1 MNFYNDI
8 AKYYDN
14 IFPVSKD
21 TVEFIM
27 NSVGTPPKSVLDV
40 ACGTG
45 GYSGE
50 LDKNGYNLIAIDI
63 DSKMIE
69 HLSINN
75 KKSKVKFL
83 QADMLTLQ
91 EKFND
96 NMFDAIYCI
105 GNSLV
110 HLDSFSEIKKFFI
123 NVRKLLVKE
132 GVFIFQI
139 INYDRIISKS
149 IRSLPT
155 IVNES
160 IPLKFERSYRYE
172 KTTNKIVFKTILS
185 VENETIENEINL
197 IPLMYDEAIS
207 LLKDAGFNEIIAYG
221 DFKKNKFD
229 KENSYSLVIEAH

>member
-1 MNFYNDI
+1 MTFYNDI

-27 NSVGTPPKSVLDV
+27 NSIGSPPKSVLDV

-45 GYSGE
+45 AYSIE

-63 DSKMIE
+63 DSKIIE
-69 HLSINN
+69 YLSANN
-75 KKSKVKFL
+75 RKSKVKFW
-83 QADMLTLQ
+83 QADMLKLH

-110 HLDSFSEIKKFFI
+110 HLDNLNEIKNFFI
-123 NVRKLLVKE
+123 SVRKLLVRN

-139 INYDRIISKS
+139 INYDKIISKD
-149 IRSLPT
+149 IKSLPT
-155 IVNES
+155 IVNKS
-160 IPLKFERSYRYE
+160 IPLNFERLYRYE
-172 KTTNKIVFKTILS
+172 KTTHKIVFKTILS
-185 VENETIENEINL
+185 VENKRIENEIYL
-197 IPLMYDEAIS
+197 TPLMCDEAIY
-207 LLKDAGFNEIIAYG
+207 LLKDVGFKEINVYG
-221 DFKKNKFD
+221 DFKKNSFD
-229 KENSYSLVIEAH
+229 KDNSYSLIIEAR